1 MDDGRAGGRRPARL
15 ADVVRPTEL
24 PAALR
29 GRPFTVAQ
37 ARALGVPA
45 HVLDGARFRRPHRG
59 VRVPADLP
67 PSLELSC
74 AAAALAL
81 PAAAAFS
88 GWTAV
93 DLCGLP
99 RPDGVRRA
107 AALSV
112 RVPSG
117 TPVPRLSGVAAG
129 EGLRPEGTCTLP
141 ESGLRVVHPVDLWC
155 DLAPSLRF
163 VDAVALG
170 DAVRRRWADD
180 ARMAAAVR
188 ARARSRGV
196 VALREVLA
204 SVRYRV
210 DSPME
215 TRLRLLLLAAGIPAP
230 VCGQDLSLDGEWMA
244 RPDLSWPAARLA
256 VEYDGDVHRTD
267 RRQWRKDVA
276 RKELLEDRGWRVLVL
291 TADDV
296 LRHPERTVARV
307 RAALRAGG
315 VVC

>member
-1 MDDGRAGGRRPARL
+1 M
-15 ADVVRPTEL
+15 VRPTEL
-24 PAALR
+24 PPALR
-29 GRPFTVAQ
+29 GRPFTVAE
-37 ARALGVPA
+37 ARALGVPQ

-59 VRVPADLP
+59 VRVPVALP
-67 PSLELSC
+67 PSLQLRC
-74 AAAALAL
+74 AAAALVL
-81 PAAAAFS
+81 PPGAAFS

-93 DLCGLP
+93 DLCDLP
-99 RPDGVRRA
+99 RPAGGARGPSS
-107 AALSV
+107 LSV

-117 TPVPRLSGVAAG
+117 IPVPQVAGVDAG
-129 EGLRPEGTCTLP
+129 EGLRPGGTCTLP
-141 ESGLRVVHPVDLWC
+141 GSGLQIVHPVELWC
-155 DLAPSLRF
+155 DLAPSLPF

-188 ARARSRGV
+188 GRARARGV

-204 SVRYRV
+204 SVRHRV

-215 TRLRLLLLAAGIPAP
+215 TRLRLLLLAAGVPPP
-230 VCGQDLSLDGEWMA
+230 VCGQDVSLDGGWVA

-267 RRQWRKDVA
+267 RAQWRRDVA
-276 RKELLEDRGWRVLVL
+276 RKELLEDLGWRVLVL

-307 RAALRAGG
+307 RAALRARG
-315 VVC
+315 VSC

>member
-1 MDDGRAGGRRPARL
+1 M
-15 ADVVRPTEL
+15 VRPTEL
-24 PAALR
+24 PQALR
-29 GRPFTVAQ
+29 GRPFTVAE

-59 VRVPADLP
+59 VRVPARLP
-67 PSLELSC
+67 PTLQLRC
-74 AAAALAL
+74 AAAALVL
-81 PAAAAFS
+81 PPGAAFS

-93 DLCGLP
+93 DLCDLP
-99 RPDGVRRA
+99 RPAGGARGPSS
-107 AALSV
+107 LSV

-117 TPVPRLSGVAAG
+117 TPVPRVSGVDAG
-129 EGLRPEGTCTLP
+129 EGLRPDGCTLT
-141 ESGLRVVHPVDLWC
+141 EAGLRVVHPVELWC
-155 DLAPSLRF
+155 DLAPALPF
-163 VDAVALG
+163 ADAVALG

-188 ARARSRGV
+188 GRAGARGV

-215 TRLRLLLLAAGIPAP
+215 TRLRLLLLAAGIPSP
-230 VCGQDLSLDGEWMA
+230 VCGQDVSLDGGWLA

-256 VEYDGDVHRTD
+256 AEYDGDVHRTD

-276 RKELLEDRGWRVLVL
+276 REELLEDLGWRVLVL

-296 LRHPERTVARV
+296 LHHPERTVARV
-307 RAALRAGG
+307 RAALRARG
-315 VVC
+315 VAC